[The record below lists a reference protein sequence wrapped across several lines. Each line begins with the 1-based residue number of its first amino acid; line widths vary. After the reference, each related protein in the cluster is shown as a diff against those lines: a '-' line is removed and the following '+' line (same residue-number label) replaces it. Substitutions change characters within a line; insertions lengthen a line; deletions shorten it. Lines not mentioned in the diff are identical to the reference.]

1 MLKWVLYIDQYL
13 VIQNTNNMKYIT
25 LSLLMILFI
34 GFNAQSQEKVKD
46 RDLRGQWKMVFDFD
60 EDYIEE
66 ALDSEDIP
74 WFGRI
79 VAESVTGLV
88 FNILDEVDIQV

>member
-1 MLKWVLYIDQYL
+1 
-13 VIQNTNNMKYIT
+13 
-25 LSLLMILFI
+25 
-34 GFNAQSQEKVKD
+34 
-46 RDLRGQWKMVFDFD
+46 MVFDFD

-66 ALDSEDIP
+66 ELDSEDIP

-88 FNILDEVDIQV
+88 FNILDELDIQFEFQRDNRLKIIVEVFRRA